1 MFTQKEIYMN
11 KAPYNTGKIKIG
23 VYYTPKTYIHM
34 DNDDA
39 LVQTVLLNEPAT
51 KEPDNMHV
59 FIIVLTLLAVS
70 SAYAVF
76 FS

>member
-1 MFTQKEIYMN
+1 MN
-11 KAPYNTGKIKIG
+11 NAPYNTGKIKIG
-23 VYYTPKTYIHM
+23 VHYIPKTFIHV

-51 KEPDNMHV
+51 KEPDNMNAFV
-59 FIIVLTLLAVS
+59 IVLVLLAVS
-70 SAYAVF
+70 SVYAVF